1 MITVTPVQRT
11 PLSEANGFRSKAD
24 RILTAVRRR
33 TPPLGGSG
41 EPTPAG
47 QLEIDLFMMA
57 WRLRRRTGQRFL
69 PGEVTDRFATSL

>member
-1 MITVTPVQRT
+1 VTIATPIQRT
-11 PLSEANGFRSKAD
+11 PLPEANGFRAKAE

-33 TPPLGGSG
+33 TPPLSGSG
-41 EPTPAG
+41 EPTAAG

-69 PGEVTDRFATSL
+69 PGQAASRFAVDY